1 MMRISVLNFTSI
13 PDEAVQAVIRVVN
26 RQISEDFEPY
36 WGKGAALRLE
46 GKSRLRPSIQSPA
59 DMRGDAILYLSDSF
73 NVNGSLGYHDLNFPG
88 IPYGFVYTWLSWRLG
103 ERWTVTFSH
112 EALELIGDPHANRL
126 VAGPHPEYPSVEVY
140 FWNEMCDAVQEE
152 TYEIDGVEVSNF
164 LLPLYFTKRDEFGSR
179 NDFLGKLPA
188 LPS

>member
-1 MMRISVLNFTSI
+1 
-13 PDEAVQAVIRVVN
+13 
-26 RQISEDFEPY
+26 
-36 WGKGAALRLE
+36 
-46 GKSRLRPSIQSPA
+46 
-59 DMRGDAILYLSDSF
+59 
-73 NVNGSLGYHDLNFPG
+73 SLGYHDLNFPG

-188 LPS
+188 LPSFGVSPGGYIGFSNPVTGANNTYARDRRGWTRARIKAQAGQ